1 MCRAFPAL
9 AGARPSGTVTVPN
22 LLVDQVLRVRL
33 TNGRTAAESLPG
45 VLGLLVRDQVEAFL
59 GLRPHQRHAWH
70 AFLVQLAVLA
80 LNRAGNEN
88 PPEDADAW
96 RSLLRGLTSTYSNDE
111 PWCLVVD
118 NAASPAFMQCPSPG
132 GLGDY
137 KKAVETPDDLDV
149 LVTSKNHDV
158 KQSIAVVAEPE
169 DWAYALVSLQT
180 MAGFLGAGNYG
191 VARMNGGFST
201 RPCLGLAPAEGGL
214 GAHFVHDVR
223 RMLARRDALLEE
235 YPQYFKDRGG
245 LALLWTE
252 PWSGAESYSLN
263 KLDPYFI
270 EICRRVRL
278 VPEGQALVAKKASS
292 RKPRIGAKEAKG
304 NVGDH
309 WTPVEVADGKALSVS
324 SAGFRYDQLFK
335 LLFGEG
341 FRRPPAMDV
350 RGSPPGQW
358 RLVARSMAGGQG
370 KTEGYYERNDIRI
383 SSATARPLF
392 GGARRKDLADLA
404 KEQMDEIKEVARAL
418 RFGVAVAASGGKNG
432 RDLSK
437 ADRAYAGPYLRRLD
451 GLADSLFFSALE
463 RRFSAGGEEKRMAE
477 RTRFARTL
485 IDAGGQLLD
494 EASGD
499 VPCTAIRRHRARA
512 RASSAYWGRLR
523 GGNSVFADQPEI
535 FSRAREVPHAE

>member
-1 MCRAFPAL
+1 M
-9 AGARPSGTVTVPN
+9 PN
-22 LLVDQVLRVRL
+22 LLVDQAFRVRL
-33 TNGRTAAESLPG
+33 TSGHTAVDSLSG
-45 VLGLLVRDQVEAFL
+45 VLGLLARDRVEAFL
-59 GLRPHQRHAWH
+59 ALRPHQRHAWH
-70 AFLVQLAVLA
+70 AFLAQLAVVA
-80 LNRAGNEN
+80 LIRAGDGN

-96 RSLLRGLTSTYSNDE
+96 RSLLRGLTAKYENDE

-118 NAASPAFMQCPSPG
+118 DPASPAFMQSPSPG

-137 KKAVETPDDLDV
+137 KKAVATPDDLDV
-149 LVTSKNHDV
+149 LVTSKNHDI
-158 KQSIAVVAEPE
+158 KQSIAVAAEPD

-191 VARMNGGFST
+191 VARMNGGFSA
-201 RPCLGLAPAEGGL
+201 RPCLGLAPADGGP
-214 GAHFVHDVR
+214 GTHFLHDVK

-235 YPQYFKDRGG
+235 YPQYFKKRDGI
-245 LALLWTE
+245 ALLWIE
-252 PWSGAESYSLN
+252 PWAGTDSLSLN
-263 KLDPYFI
+263 ELDPYFI
-270 EICRRVRL
+270 EICRRVRV
-278 VPEGQALVAKKASS
+278 VPEGEAFVANRASS
-292 RKPRIGAKEAKG
+292 KRPRIDAKPAKG

-309 WTPVEVADGKALSVS
+309 WTPVEATEVKALSVS

-335 LLFGEG
+335 LLFTDGQ

-370 KTEGYYERNDIRI
+370 KTEGYYERNDIRV
-383 SSATARPLF
+383 SPATARSLF
-392 GGARRKDLADLA
+392 GGARRKDLAELA
-404 KEQMDEIKEVARAL
+404 KAQMDEINEVERAL
-418 RFGVAVAASGGKNG
+418 RFGVAIAASGGKNG
-432 RDLSK
+432 SDLTK

-463 RRFSAGGEEKRMAE
+463 RRFSANGEDKRMAE
-477 RTRFARTL
+477 RTRFTRTL
-485 IDAGGQLLD
+485 IQAGDRLLD

-523 GGNSVFADQPEI
+523 RGNSVFADQPEI
-535 FSRAREVPHAE
+535 FTNAREVRHAE